1 MNKYEALLCCERNF
15 MKKIVIY
22 GISSE
27 IDQYSPKFMNKISC
41 IVTEHVTE
49 DNQTYPPKHLNE
61 EKKANHKTR

>member
-1 MNKYEALLCCERNF
+1 